1 MILTSGCFFL
11 LIFLVIRLWTTRK
24 VRTRAWWIKAGL
36 SLIALG
42 GIGYGLATDLV
53 AQKALGLLMMPV
65 GIAWVLL
72 IVLTIMVWRR
82 GICSLRIIA
91 SVTLLMYTLAGN
103 AWLGNA
109 LIGSLEKQIPALDI
123 AQMEPFQAVFVLGG
137 GSGFSEVDGP
147 QFGNAG
153 DRIALAARLWLA
165 KKTPLLIASGSSI
178 SDLEDPHDL
187 AADTTAL
194 WQGLGIPEEAIIR
207 LPQAVITQEEIAA
220 YAQLIRQRGWTR
232 VGLVSSAWHLPRAL
246 RLCRRA
252 GIEMVP
258 LGADRMCQALSWSPY
273 WLIPQE
279 RGFIRVQR
287 AGWEYLGMLK
297 GR

>member
-24 VRTRAWWIKAGL
+24 FRPRTWRIEAGL

-53 AQKALGLLMMPV
+53 AQKALALLLMPA

-72 IVLTIMVWRR
+72 IVLVIMVWRR
-82 GICSLRIIA
+82 GIYSLRIIA

-178 SDLEDPHDL
+178 NELQASRDL
-187 AADTTAL
+187 AAETATL
-194 WQGLGIPEEAIIR
+194 WRGLGVPDAAIIQFPG
-207 LPQAVITQEEIAA
+207 LLITQHEVTA
-220 YAQLIRQRGWTR
+220 YAELIRQRGWTR

-246 RLCRRA
+246 RLCRVA

-258 LGADRMCQALSWSPY
+258 LGADRMSHTVSWSPY

-279 RGFIRVQR
+279 GGFTRVQR
-287 AGWEYLGMLK
+287 AGWEYVGMLK

>member
-24 VRTRAWWIKAGL
+24 FRPRAWWIEAGL

-42 GIGYGLATDLV
+42 GIGYGLATDVV
-53 AQKALGLLMMPV
+53 AQKALALLLMPAGM
-65 GIAWVLL
+65 AWVLL
-72 IVLTIMVWRR
+72 IVVVIMTWHCGTRSQRVV
-82 GICSLRIIA
+82 A
-91 SVTLLMYTLAGN
+91 SVALLMFTLAGN
-103 AWLGNA
+103 KWFGNV
-109 LIGSLEKQIPALDI
+109 LIGSLEKQIPPLDI

-137 GSGFSEVDGP
+137 GSGFSDVDGP
-147 QFGNAG
+147 QFGIGG

-165 KKTPLLIASGSSI
+165 KKTPLLIASGSSL
-178 SDLEDPHDL
+178 SDLEEPHDL
-187 AADTTAL
+187 AADTAVL
-194 WQGLGIPEEAIIR
+194 WQGLGIPKEAIIQISQ
-207 LPQAVITQEEIAA
+207 PVITQEEIAA

-232 VGLVSSAWHLPRAL
+232 VGLVSSASHLPRAL

-252 GIEMVP
+252 GIDMVP
-258 LGADRMCQALSWSPY
+258 LGADRISQSLSWSPY

-279 RGFIRVQR
+279 GGFVRVQR
-287 AGWEYLGMLK
+287 ACWEYLGMLK

>member
-53 AQKALGLLMMPV
+53 AQKALGLLMMPA

-72 IVLTIMVWRR
+72 VILTIMVWRR

-178 SDLEDPHDL
+178 SDLEEPHDL

-194 WQGLGIPEEAIIR
+194 WRGLGIPEEAMIQI
-207 LPQAVITQEEIAA
+207 PQPVITQEEIAA
-220 YAQLIRQRGWTR
+220 YALLIRQRGWTR
-232 VGLVSSAWHLPRAL
+232 VALVSSAWHLPRAL

-258 LGADRMCQALSWSPY
+258 LGADRMRQALSWSPY
-273 WLIPQE
+273 WLIPQD
-279 RGFIRVQR
+279 RGFIRIQR
-287 AGWEYLGMLK
+287 ACWEYLGMLK